1 MSLYKDIYYFYKIS
15 RPLNLAI
22 SFLSFFIACFI
33 AKSNRHSLRF
43 LADWQFWAVSLVIT
57 LIAAGG
63 YWVNDVYD
71 FRIDRINKPERTVV
85 NAFLSVKKVLT
96 AYFVLHFLLFA
107 FCFIWF
113 PPIHILFVFTLAIFL
128 LFIYAA
134 WLKRVSVV
142 GNLVVSFLTA
152 LVIITAGYL
161 YGVNTPLTWMIIFA
175 FQINLIREII
185 KDIEDVKGDFEYK
198 LQTLPIQ
205 LGIDK
210 TKWLLYLLFI
220 IFIVTCNLPF
230 MFQLSRNGDFLWNY
244 LVFSVVFVQLP
255 SVYLL
260 IKLIYLK
267 NYIELAFHS
276 KVIKWIM
283 LSGIL
288 TILFLK

>member
-1 MSLYKDIYYFYKIS
+1 MPLYKDIYYFYKIS

-22 SFLSFFIACFI
+22 SFLSFFVASFI
-33 AKSNRHSLRF
+33 ANRHSLRF
-43 LADWQFWAVSLVIT
+43 ISDWQFWSVSLVIV

-71 FRIDRINKPERTVV
+71 FRIDRINKPEKTVV

-107 FCFIWF
+107 FCIIWAK
-113 PPIHILFVFTLAIFL
+113 IHILFVFTLAIIL

-134 WLKRVSVV
+134 WLKRISVA

-161 YGVNTPLTWMIIFA
+161 YKVNIPLTWMMIFA
-175 FQINLIREII
+175 FQINLIREIL
-185 KDIEDVKGDFEYK
+185 KDIEDVKGDFHYK

-205 LGIDK
+205 LGIEK

-220 IFIVTCNLPF
+220 IFIITCNLPF
-230 MFQLSRNGDFLWNY
+230 LFQIGNNGEYLWIY
-244 LVFSVVFVQLP
+244 LISSIILVQLP
-255 SVYLL
+255 SIYVL
-260 IKLIYLK
+260 IKLINNHNIHTLS
-267 NYIELAFHS
+267 FHTQA
-276 KVIKWIM
+276 VKWIM
-283 LSGIL
+283 LTGIL
-288 TILFLK
+288 TVLLLK

>member
-22 SFLSFFIACFI
+22 SFLSFFVASFI
-33 AKSNRHSLRF
+33 ANHHSLRF
-43 LADWQFWAVSLVIT
+43 ISDWEFWCVSLVML

-63 YWVNDVYD
+63 YWINDVYD

-96 AYFVLHFLLFA
+96 AYFVMHFLLLA
-107 FCFIWF
+107 FCIIWAK
-113 PPIHILFVFTLAIFL
+113 IELLFVFTLAIGL

-134 WLKRVSVV
+134 WLKRISVV

-152 LVIITAGYL
+152 LVIISAGYL
-161 YGVNTPLTWMIIFA
+161 YKVNIPLVWMMIFA

-185 KDIEDVKGDFEYK
+185 KDIEDVKGDFHYK

-220 IFIVTCNLPF
+220 IFILSCNLPF
-230 MFQLSRNGDFLWNY
+230 LLQFAQNEVYLWEYLLTSVFL
-244 LVFSVVFVQLP
+244 VQLP
-255 SVYLL
+255 SIYLL
-260 IKLIYLK
+260 IKLF
-267 NYIELAFHS
+267 YIKEFTDLAFHS
-276 KVIKWIM
+276 KAVKWIM
-283 LSGIL
+283 LTGIL
-288 TILFLK
+288 TVLLIK

>member
-22 SFLSFFIACFI
+22 SFLSFFVASFI
-33 AKSNRHSLRF
+33 ANRHSLRF
-43 LADWQFWAVSLVIT
+43 LSDWQFWSVGIVII

-63 YWVNDVYD
+63 YWINDVYD
-71 FRIDRINKPERTVV
+71 FRIDRINKPTKTVV

-107 FCFIWF
+107 FCIIWA
-113 PPIHILFVFTLAIFL
+113 PLHILFVFTLAILL

-134 WLKRVSVV
+134 WLKRVSVA

-161 YGVNTPLTWMIIFA
+161 YKVNIPLTWMMVFA

-185 KDIEDVKGDFEYK
+185 KDIEDIKGDFHYK

-205 LGIDK
+205 LGINK
-210 TKWLLYLLFI
+210 TKWVLYLLFI
-220 IFIVTCNLPF
+220 IFIITCNLPF
-230 MFQLSRNGDFLWNY
+230 LYQTSQNGEYLWTY
-244 LVFSVVFVQLP
+244 LASSVILVQLP
-255 SVYLL
+255 SVYIL
-260 IKLIYLK
+260 IKLYTNKSFYELGFHTQAVKWVMLTGIITVLLLK
-267 NYIELAFHS
+267 
-276 KVIKWIM
+276 
-283 LSGIL
+283 
-288 TILFLK
+288 